1 MKTSFVVSTGK
12 KKRKVDDASSAVPTP
27 SSTAHAK
34 RRRSSIGLT
43 AMATVTPGSASTMPA
58 GSSLTNAAGSS
69 FATRNAS
76 LAMFHAGSSHPS
88 ASGSIAE
95 YAMLIDRDFVPPHSQ
110 SRTSGIQPVYRRL
123 LPSDIVRLMAGDDII
138 VVVPVH
144 GEVPRKGDDADASR
158 FHYRKL
164 FENII
169 RRSFRDQ
176 NNYRSDLDSIICA
189 RHTLIRGGRPV
200 PGVPLSYQALR
211 RTRAL

>member
-1 MKTSFVVSTGK
+1 
-12 KKRKVDDASSAVPTP
+12 
-27 SSTAHAK
+27 
-34 RRRSSIGLT
+34 
-43 AMATVTPGSASTMPA
+43 
-58 GSSLTNAAGSS
+58 
-69 FATRNAS
+69 
-76 LAMFHAGSSHPS
+76 
-88 ASGSIAE
+88 
-95 YAMLIDRDFVPPHSQ
+95 MLIDRDFVPPHSQ
-110 SRTSGIQPVYRRL
+110 SRTSVIQPVYRRL

-189 RHTLIRGGRPV
+189 RHTLILGGRPYLEFPCRIKHYAERELFERLGTPPSAV
-200 PGVPLSYQALR
+200 KLSWAQGAGLNLLVCGYTPLTTILIQFQHVGYLEIYKKVYSDDVFVNEGIVFTK
-211 RTRAL
+211 RTPVTLTRSLPPSSSS